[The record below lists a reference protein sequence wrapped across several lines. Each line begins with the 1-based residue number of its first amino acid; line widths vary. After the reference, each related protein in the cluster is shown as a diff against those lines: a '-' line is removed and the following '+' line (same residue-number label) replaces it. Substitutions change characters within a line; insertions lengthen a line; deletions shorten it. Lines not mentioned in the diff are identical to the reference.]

1 MNGDAAPYDYFTS
14 PANAQAVELEFSA
27 MRDASAGRRKLTGLE
42 AGGGTGNIM
51 YDYDLVM
58 IFPLRSGGEEKDP
71 DDFTIDRFVRLLT
84 GKDPER
90 SQDRGRI
97 VIDPFLRV
105 LRTARCFLDDMGR
118 DTIMSTAHEHSE
130 KAEQQRLQTEEKM
143 LEKEYE
149 RFVGSRAPATEQRFC
164 ELVAKA
170 IARRVQL
177 ACGLTTRM
185 FRSCDD
191 DEVSYHHD
199 PCLAKTRILTA
210 ACWFD

>member
-1 MNGDAAPYDYFTS
+1 MPRANADSYDYFTS
-14 PANAQAVELEFSA
+14 PANAQAVELEFSS
-27 MRDASAGRRKLTGLE
+27 MRDASRSARKLSGLN
-42 AGGGTGNIM
+42 GGVVDIGGESSM
-51 YDYDLVM
+51 LYDYDLVM

-71 DDFTIDRFVRLLT
+71 DDFTLDAFVRLLT
-84 GKDPER
+84 GKDSER
-90 SQDRGRI
+90 SQQQGRI

-118 DTIMSTAHEHSE
+118 NTVMDTTHEHSE
-130 KAEQQRLQTEEKM
+130 KAEQQRLLTEQQL

-149 RFVGSRAPATEQRFC
+149 HFIGSRGPTTEQRFC
-164 ELVAKA
+164 ELVATS

-191 DEVSYHHD
+191 DEVR
-199 PCLAKTRILTA
+199 LNRITVQP
-210 ACWFD
+210 